1 MADQS
6 IPKQSRRTLDVNRL
20 AEHWDDVIELV
31 RAEGRGMVAS
41 ALAEATPVAVTGT
54 GVVTIAVAGDAL
66 AEAIRSGTDA
76 VMAALRTVFEGVK
89 KVVVNAVSE
98 ASGSAPRRLTAEFVI
113 ADRLAMLR
121 KRDPL
126 LGAAIDA
133 LDLRLIE

>member
-1 MADQS
+1 M
-6 IPKQSRRTLDVNRL
+6 
-20 AEHWDDVIELV
+20 AEHWDDVIEFV
-31 RAEGRGMVAS
+31 RADGRGMVAS
-41 ALAEATPVAVTGT
+41 ALAEATPVAVTSD
-54 GVVTIAVAGDAL
+54 GVVTITVAGDAL
-66 AEAIRSGTDA
+66 AEAIQSGNDA

-98 ASGSAPRRLTAEFVI
+98 APGSMPRRLTAEFVT

-121 KRDPL
+121 RRDPL